1 MSWPGSEH
9 AQSSPRAVPFT
20 DHMKANHDND
30 DSFPRSKSDVT
41 GALLPLPSPNAEV
54 LHKLAMLVA
63 PTQEDADE
71 DASSA
76 ASRISAY
83 ARLDFED
90 YTFFVQTLQV
100 VLGRNFNEEIQ
111 SSQHAVDVHLGSKKA
126 ISRRHAKIFY
136 NFGTQ
141 QFEISIMGR
150 NGAFVDDL
158 FVEKGITLPLVDGT
172 KVQIGDISFTFVLP
186 SIEPSEENEK
196 KLKPGQLINPS
207 DAINLRTNLYQSSTS
222 PLREKKK
229 VTLLVE
235 QSKEFTRRNS
245 KADIVR
251 RLSTAR
257 RKSTATTND
266 EINALLK
273 ELEELEGENDDDF
286 DPSSLDEEVREL
298 LQRRNSK
305 ALTQE
310 ELEQEE
316 DEIDE
321 LVRQHNLQQ
330 GVIIKDSQPEETR
343 PQEQKNSL
351 EVDIDINILDQEIAS
366 LAPLIDA
373 HNEGLDEPKDIIKEL
388 DDRKK
393 VQASAAAASYP
404 YQSKYGMTTT
414 GSAPYYDPNTD
425 PALLR
430 NAPLMGRPAV
440 GPRMGKP
447 ATIQPPAN
455 RVYGRQPPNIGQPM
469 SPYPGSYQM
478 SSPLYPAYGNYVS
491 NGASGTAMYNPMLT
505 RLPPPKLEVLVETIS
520 RIPVVNSIS
529 PFRAITSPLGS
540 FEKAPI
546 CVFKSL
552 DPPITKPKIPMRR
565 KEGAIRKAPRVQS
578 YKEIPEQFKNKPT
591 VAVLAMITSVLKPD
605 SNGKKYLTL
614 NEIYEEI
621 KEMFPYY
628 KFCPD
633 GWQQLVTHNVRFNQV
648 FKRASKAGLES
659 EWRWELDE
667 DYILEKENTRKRQQE
682 LAMTKAK
689 EAALKAVEF
698 RQRQRLDVP
707 QYSSIGRTFMGHE
720 SSFGGGLRYTTPGA
734 SPATSVS
741 GYNLQKSK
749 SIAEIASEIKRDGT
763 YASGKNPAYLH
774 RQISGAAA
782 SSDSNQL
789 TELEQPST
797 GATIK
802 DQLAANRARHTVSPP
817 VTRVVNTPLQ
827 TSSKP
832 QTASPSLP
840 AMTADT
846 KKSLTYLQK
855 ELFTLYKARKLSYS
869 TLVTTEIITKALATT
884 IAQVNI
890 IGSKAGC
897 GDNALSFL
905 VEKAPQQVSKILDIA
920 LTKSIKEKQ
929 GTNTPK
935 PASRDVTPLPAGPP
949 QPTSH
954 SPSTS
959 IPKTG
964 SVTEVAG
971 TPQELSRDNP
981 SAPAFRGK
989 PGSVL
994 SKPPSFVGSGLSR
1007 PTFSGKPQGFFKP
1020 GALTKPPQFI
1030 SNKPRLPEK
1039 RAVDPTADE
1048 SNKMAKLG
1056 S

>member
-1 MSWPGSEH
+1 MSWPGSDH
-9 AQSSPRAVPFT
+9 AQSSPRAMPAAIT
-20 DHMKANHDND
+20 MKPNHDAD
-30 DSFPRSKSDVT
+30 DSFPRTEADITS
-41 GALLPLPSPNAEV
+41 SPPPRLDLSHPTEL
-54 LHKLAMLVA
+54 LHKQSMLVPA
-63 PTQEDADE
+63 AADDGDDDAG
-71 DASSA
+71 ST

-83 ARLDFED
+83 ARLDFDD

-100 VLGRNFNEEIQ
+100 VLGRNSNEEIQ
-111 SSQHAVDVHLGSKKA
+111 SSQHSVDVHLGSKKA

-172 KVQIGDISFTFVLP
+172 KVQIGDMPFTFVLP

-196 KLKPGQLINPS
+196 KQKAGQLINPS

-222 PLREKKK
+222 PRREKKK
-229 VTLLVE
+229 VTLPLE
-235 QSKEFTRRNS
+235 PKKDMGRRNS

-273 ELEELEGENDDDF
+273 ELEELEGDNDEEF
-286 DPSSLDEEVREL
+286 DVASLDKEVREL

-305 ALTQE
+305 VMTQAQ
-310 ELEQEE
+310 LDKEE

-321 LVRQHNLQQ
+321 LVKQHNLQQ
-330 GVIIKDSQPEETR
+330 GVTLNETNQVESKLN
-343 PQEQKNSL
+343 PAKLSTDI
-351 EVDIDINILDQEIAS
+351 DIDINILDQEIAS

-373 HNEGLDEPKDIIKEL
+373 HNEGLGDDKDVSKEL
-388 DDRKK
+388 EERKK
-393 VQASAAAASYP
+393 AQASAAYP
-404 YQSKYGMTTT
+404 FQPKFGLPAT
-414 GSAPYYDPNTD
+414 GNAPYYDSNTD

-430 NAPLMGRPAV
+430 SAPLMGRPAA

-455 RVYGRQPPNIGQPM
+455 RVYGRQPANMSQAM

-478 SSPLYPAYGNYVS
+478 SSPSYSTYGNYIGA
-491 NGASGTAMYNPMLT
+491 GASGSAMFNPMLS

-520 RIPVVNSIS
+520 RVPVTNSVV
-529 PFRAITSPLGS
+529 PFQAITSRLGS

-546 CVFKSL
+546 CVFKSI
-552 DPPITKPKIPMRR
+552 DPPSTAPKIPMRR
-565 KEGAIRKAPRVQS
+565 KDGSLRKPPRVQN
-578 YKEIPEQFKNKPT
+578 YKDIPEQFKNKPA
-591 VAVLAMITSVLKPD
+591 VSVLAMITSVLQRD
-605 SNGKKYLTL
+605 MGGKKSYNF
-614 NEIYEEI
+614 NEIYEGI
-621 KEMFPYY
+621 KELFPYY

-633 GWQQLVTHNVRFNQV
+633 GWQPLVAHNVRFNQV
-648 FKRASKAGLES
+648 FKRVSKAGLES
-659 EWRWELDE
+659 EWLWELDE
-667 DYILEKENTRKRQQE
+667 DYIREKEKTRKRQQE
-682 LAMTKAK
+682 LAMAKAK
-689 EAALKAVEF
+689 EAALKAVEL

-707 QYSSIGRTFMGHE
+707 QYSAIGRTYMGHD
-720 SSFGGGLRYTTPGA
+720 SSFGGGLRYPAPGA
-734 SPATSVS
+734 
-741 GYNLQKSK
+741 GMGGNNYGLQRPK
-749 SIAEIASEIKRDGT
+749 SIAELASEIKRDGT
-763 YASGKNPAYLH
+763 YTSGKAPAYFP
-774 RQISGAAA
+774 RPMSGA
-782 SSDSNQL
+782 SSVDSSML
-789 TELEQPST
+789 TPEPLSS

-802 DQLAANRARHTVSPP
+802 DQLAANRARTTVSPP
-817 VTRVVNTPLQ
+817 APRISNSSSQ
-827 TSSKP
+827 TSVP
-832 QTASPSLP
+832 LHTASLSLP
-840 AMTADT
+840 AMNADT

-869 TLVTTEIITKALATT
+869 TAVTTEIITKALATT

-929 GTNTPK
+929 GA
-935 PASRDVTPLPAGPP
+935 PASKPTSRDSTP
-949 QPTSH
+949 QPPT
-954 SPSTS
+954 
-959 IPKTG
+959 
-964 SVTEVAG
+964 A
-971 TPQELSRDNP
+971 P
-981 SAPAFRGK
+981 SAARTPSPGVSNTTIVPETASGSADLPRDATSAAPVYRSK

-1007 PTFSGKPQGFFKP
+1007 PAFSGKPQGYSKP

-1039 RAVDPTADE
+1039 RPADA
-1048 SNKMAKLG
+1048 STDQLNKLAKLG
-1056 S
+1056 D